1 MWRQSNLVGPYIA
14 QQQISPRKTSNELEL
29 HSHSPRRENG
39 TTRTKQ
45 PGRTQGGMPP
55 PSNPFPRPATTFDPF
70 TDQIHS
76 AFSGWRQSSGNDVSM
91 QDYSSSSG
99 HTRANSTRQVTDP
112 MSITGESLM
121 PDSQLDSLLDAMGT
135 RPPANTPQNG
145 ENISTAMP
153 IPFPVAVAARYDSPR
168 AGGTPQPSGEFTVA
182 PSAIALDQR
191 EDHREEKNLESFIT
205 VVQAAPA
212 AVTVKSR
219 KENINRSPVTTR
231 ANSVSVVDENETNRK
246 VSQTFTAINNVN
258 NKRQRVITPAATKA
272 IDDEDEP
279 RSSPSTRK
287 VSRTSAKE
295 GQGQAQGARRA
306 LSNVTNV

>member
-14 QQQISPRKTSNELEL
+14 QQQVSPRKASNEIEL
-29 HSHSPRRENG
+29 HSHSPRRNSG
-39 TTRTKQ
+39 LTRTKQ
-45 PGRTQGGMPP
+45 PGRAQGGMPP
-55 PSNPFPRPATTFDPF
+55 PSNPFPRPAATFDPF

-112 MSITGESLM
+112 MSITGESLIH
-121 PDSQLDSLLDAMGT
+121 DNQLDSLLDAMGT
-135 RPPANTPQNG
+135 CPPANTPQNG
-145 ENISTAMP
+145 EIRPVMP
-153 IPFPVAVAARYDSPR
+153 IPFPVTVPARYDSPR
-168 AGGTPQPSGEFTVA
+168 AGGTPRPSGEFTVA
-182 PSAIALDQR
+182 PSDITLDQR
-191 EDHREEKNLESFIT
+191 EEKNSESLTTTIQT
-205 VVQAAPA
+205 APA
-212 AVTVKSR
+212 ATTVKSR

-231 ANSVSVVDENETNRK
+231 ASSVSVVDENETNRK
-246 VSQTFTAINNVN
+246 VSQTFTAINSAN
-258 NKRQRVITPAATKA
+258 NKRQRVVTPAATKA